1 MKKVRYIWTLV
12 LLMVF
17 TSGFASTNN
26 SHEEGGDVDVNE
38 LVFGHINDAST
49 MPTLGILSA

>member
-17 TSGFASTNN
+17 TSGFASAETSN
-26 SHEEGGDVDVNE
+26 EGGEVDVNE
-38 LVFGHINDAST
+38 LVFGHINDAYRW
-49 MPTLGILSA
+49 